1 MLDISPGALTT
12 PMPVDVNM
20 VPLLALKE
28 VARGGE
34 LPDGAPGVGRRGR
47 GTGGTADW
55 PADLGA
61 GEAWNISRASFNVYV
76 LICIQLAFC
85 ARMIRF

>member
-1 MLDISPGALTT
+1 MLDISPGASTT

-20 VPLLALKE
+20 VPLLALEE
-28 VARGGE
+28 VASGGE

-47 GTGGTADW
+47 GGTADW

-61 GEAWNISRASFNVYV
+61 GEA
-76 LICIQLAFC
+76 
-85 ARMIRF
+85 